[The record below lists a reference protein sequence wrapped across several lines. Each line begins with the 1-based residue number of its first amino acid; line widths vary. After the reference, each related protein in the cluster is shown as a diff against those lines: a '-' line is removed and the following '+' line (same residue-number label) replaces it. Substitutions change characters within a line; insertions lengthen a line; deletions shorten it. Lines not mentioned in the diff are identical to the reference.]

1 MGHANVTARYFFFVS
16 NILKHAYLFNVQD
29 DTFIITG
36 AYFRTIELNLVQDDT
51 ENGDPACEREDD
63 IIVRRMR
70 YTMDDIG
77 VSITLTTTTTMI
89 AFLLST
95 FSTIPAIQ
103 WLGWYA
109 CCTIFVDFIY
119 QITYFV
125 ALLVLDER
133 RIRDNRRDV
142 CVWIIVDDEAP
153 VARDAF
159 ADQSKTEELRRV
171 SSEYCEGKSTQLVTQ
186 VHEGGNNSTSVH
198 QETDDSVSQNHDM
211 SASPTKSS
219 EASAIANEDVS
230 DTPPQRQLNF
240 SERAMLWYTQ
250 NLLFNPSFQVFII
263 VVFLGYFAACCYS
276 TTLLQQEWRI
286 QDFVRD
292 DSFITTFIDSLNSYV
307 SFTTLSAVYFRHV
320 NQSEPAIQEQMRTYY
335 SDMSTMDHT
344 SGGEPFPFCWVN
356 DVPAIQKLF
365 GLDETNL
372 TFTEKLDALLGIP
385 SFNEVYGNDFVLHP
399 QTGDIVASRCWFF
412 LTNVDFDDVQD
423 QLDYYH
429 DQLEVTHS
437 QPINDGLTEKDWPFF
452 SFEYIYFVWQYYDA
466 IKSELIFS
474 TISGVVALSLIGFV
488 LMPHWSASF
497 YLVPLIVMLY
507 MDVMG
512 KFGFHARF
520 NVDMTSD
527 I

>member
-1 MGHANVTARYFFFVS
+1 MFHF
-16 NILKHAYLFNVQD
+16 QD

-36 AYFRTIELNLVQDDT
+36 AYFRTIELNLVQDCT
-51 ENGDPACEREDD
+51 GSSEPACEREED

-142 CVWIIVDDEAP
+142 CAWIIVEDKPASLEDD
-153 VARDAF
+153 DAE
-159 ADQSKTEELRRV
+159 QPKTEELRRV
-171 SSEYCEGKSTQLVTQ
+171 SSEDSEGENIPQQATQTR
-186 VHEGGNNSTSVH
+186 EGGNDITPLR
-198 QETDDSVSQNHDM
+198 QETEDSALQNHDL

-219 EASAIANEDVS
+219 EASVTAS
-230 DTPPQRQLNF
+230 DTPPQRELNF
-240 SERAMLWYTQ
+240 SERVMLWYTQ
-250 NLLFNPSFQVFII
+250 NLLFNPCFQVLII

-286 QDFVRD
+286 QDFVPD

-320 NQSEPAIQEQMRTYY
+320 NQSEPEIQKQMRAYY

-344 SGGEPFPFCWVN
+344 SGSEPFPFCWVN

-372 TFTEKLDALLGIP
+372 TFIQKLDALLEIP
-385 SFNEVYGNDFVLHP
+385 AFNEVYGNDFVLHP

-412 LTNVDFDDVQD
+412 LTNVDFDNVQD

-437 QPINDGLTEKDWPFF
+437 QPINDGLAEKDWPFF

-488 LMPHWSASF
+488 LMPHWSASV
-497 YLVPLIVMLY
+497 YLVPLIIILY

-512 KFGFHARF
+512 K
-520 NVDMTSD
+520 
-527 I
+527 